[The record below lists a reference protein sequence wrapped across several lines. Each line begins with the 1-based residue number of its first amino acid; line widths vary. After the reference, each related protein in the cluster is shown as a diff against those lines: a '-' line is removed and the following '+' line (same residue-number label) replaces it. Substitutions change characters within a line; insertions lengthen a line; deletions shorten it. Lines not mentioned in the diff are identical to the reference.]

1 MARVGI
7 SITKRISFRDSL
19 QEFSNVYFYEHSG
32 IENVATADAAMDEL
46 VSLEAAVHSTNVTII
61 RGRYW
66 TAGGSPS
73 SNQMISQKTYTTVGA
88 LSPIA
93 NMDRERA
100 YLISW
105 PAGLDSRGHPVFLR
119 KWYHT
124 GAAHGGVGIT
134 AALLEQT
141 TGFTT
146 ANRTAIA
153 NALKFGESIGA
164 GTYTLCA
171 ESGRAKS
178 GNAVAHKY
186 LEHHQLGDMWR
197 AT

>member
-1 MARVGI
+1 MPRVGV
-7 SITKRISFRDSL
+7 SITKRCAFRDSL
-19 QEFSNVYFYEHSG
+19 QEWSNVYFYDG
-32 IENVATADAAMDEL
+32 IAIANEATGIAVMDEL
-46 VSLEAAVHSTNVTII
+46 VGLEAAVHSTNCTII
-61 RGRYW
+61 RGRFW

-73 SNQMISQKTYTTVGA
+73 ANQMIAQKTYATVGA

-141 TGFTT
+141 TGFSA
-146 ANRTAIA
+146 ANRTAIF
-153 NALKFGESIGA
+153 NALKFGETIQA
-164 GTYTLCA
+164 GSAQLVA
-171 ESGRAKS
+171 ESGRQRT
-178 GNAVAHKY
+178 GPGTAHKY

-197 AT
+197 AQ